1 MWDSITLSSLLCIF
15 LVQQQIQNEKN
26 KYVFGNTQRCETLSF
41 FCTNFKLSSNAQ
53 YLLNLLHNLNSWCI
67 KWFGKEKERERNKN
81 ENLFQQLIKI
91 QRQWCY
97 RAPIK
102 KLSLHWR
109 WHLFQPLLTTL
120 LVPVCDSQPTA
131 SHSVF
136 PWMKHVQLMS
146 FKPKQENPLT
156 ILPESLD
163 ARHKELPL
171 SGKCGLS
178 SGICYRNA
186 QICVEDCKEQQG
198 GLLLG
203 IHI

>member
-1 MWDSITLSSLLCIF
+1 M
-15 LVQQQIQNEKN
+15 N
-26 KYVFGNTQRCETLSF
+26 KYVCCNTQRCKTFSC
-41 FCTNFKLSSNAQ
+41 FCTNLKLSSNAQ
-53 YLLNLLHNLNSWCI
+53 YLLSLSHNLNSRCS
-67 KWFGKEKERERNKN
+67 KWFGKSFAREREREIK

-102 KLSLHWR
+102 KLSPHWQ

-120 LVPVCDSQPTA
+120 LVPVCESQPTT

-136 PWMKHVQLMS
+136 LWMKQVQLTS

-163 ARHKELPL
+163 ARHKETPL
-171 SGKCGLS
+171 SGKCVVCQVASVTETRGDL
-178 SGICYRNA
+178 C
-186 QICVEDCKEQQG
+186 G
-198 GLLLG
+198 GM
-203 IHI
+203 